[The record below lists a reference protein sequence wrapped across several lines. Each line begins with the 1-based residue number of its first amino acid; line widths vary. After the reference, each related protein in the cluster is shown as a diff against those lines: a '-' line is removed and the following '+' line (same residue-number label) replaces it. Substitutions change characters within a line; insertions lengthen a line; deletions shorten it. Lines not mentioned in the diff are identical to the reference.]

1 MRSESQE
8 ESLPVTKPPI
18 SRCQQPT
25 SCKELTKN
33 LLTYKEDKL
42 APNQSMELQHLFHSI
57 TWKWRRATWMHAQL
71 PFIAAHS
78 IQMLASPIFPDE
90 FFMTLGVRA

>member
-25 SCKELTKN
+25 SCKV
-33 LLTYKEDKL
+33 TYKEDKL
-42 APNQSMELQHLFHSI
+42 APNQSVELQHLFHSI

-71 PFIAAHS
+71 PFIAAHCS

-90 FFMTLGVRA
+90 FFMTPWVHA